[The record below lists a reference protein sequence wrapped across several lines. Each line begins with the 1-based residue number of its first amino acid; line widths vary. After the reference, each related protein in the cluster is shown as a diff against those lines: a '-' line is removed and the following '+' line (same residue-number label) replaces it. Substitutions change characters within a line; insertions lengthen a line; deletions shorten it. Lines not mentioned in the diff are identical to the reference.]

1 MGQPDPA
8 IGRFWL
14 LQLIRLGGIIMVLA
28 GAMAVAGRLDLSEGQ
43 GAVLMVGGAVAF
55 FFLPVL
61 LAKHWKSRE

>member
-1 MGQPDPA
+1 MDQPDPA

-14 LQLIRLGGIIMVLA
+14 LQLIRLGGIVMVLT
-28 GAMAVAGRLDLSEGQ
+28 GAMAVAGRLRLTEGQ

-61 LAKHWKSRE
+61 LVKHWKSQE